1 MSAHSPHSRSAMK
14 RALLG
19 VRRIAPWLRPKALG
33 TIRGR
38 LAFGF
43 GATVVLVAIIAGL
56 AVSALGAANAGNAE
70 ALESVEQEFD
80 GSQRVI
86 TAALREIASGV
97 QYLESGAD
105 VDRERW
111 AAMATRA
118 EAARNDAGKLKTL
131 TAEQRARLEEV
142 GNLQSAVEVRIA
154 IAQAY
159 RRIGEPT
166 QAAPLVRK
174 AFDDVE
180 QIDRTLEQFRTGSAA
195 RRRDIAAGLTARLH
209 RVELLVVALGLGAV
223 VIAIIFGVGTSR
235 AVTRPLAAFA
245 VDMEAMGEGDLR
257 LAIDDHTGA
266 AEFAKL
272 AQALRRARERLGA
285 LVAHV
290 QVESEQVSTAANQ
303 LAASATSVSDA
314 ASHMTRGIA
323 DIAQG
328 ASAQLDALGSAS
340 DAVRR
345 LGNAGSAIETAVAA
359 TGNAGGEIRATA
371 TDARAELAQAVQ
383 TLRDAANVANSSAEE
398 IRELQEATA
407 AVDNFATLIGSIASQ
422 TNLLALNA
430 AIEAARAG
438 AYGRGFAVVAEEVR
452 LLADQSHQ
460 ASEEVAESVR
470 RIRERI
476 DRAVGSV
483 SAGTTRM
490 REARK
495 VAESAS
501 TSLDRIE
508 RAIASVEQATSQVEE
523 VVAASRELIGEV
535 DSAMERVRAAAE
547 GHAAAAQEVAAAAE
561 ESAGSMQEVSATA
574 QQLQLAANRVQGMT
588 QEFRTE
594 EYRTATT
601 TEFRAMLASS
611 SSGD

>member
-1 MSAHSPHSRSAMK
+1 MTGLVVSMVDRLRTGAAG
-14 RALLG
+14 LL
-19 VRRIAPWLRPKALG
+19 ASLRPRAAR

-38 LAFGF
+38 LALGF
-43 GATVVLVAIIAGL
+43 GVTVVLVATIAAL
-56 AVSALGAANAGNAE
+56 AVNALRIGNAGNAA
-70 ALESVEQEFD
+70 ALASVEQEFE

-97 QYLESGAD
+97 QYLESGATD
-105 VDRERW
+105 DRERW
-111 AAMATRA
+111 EAMMARA
-118 EAARNDAGKLKTL
+118 DAARTDAAKVTTL
-131 TAEQRARLEEV
+131 TADQRARLEEV

-154 IAQAY
+154 MAQAY
-159 RRIGEPT
+159 RRIGEPA
-166 QAAPLVRK
+166 QAAPLVKK

-180 QIDRTLEQFRTGSAA
+180 SIDRALEQFRAGSAA
-195 RRRDIAAGLTARLH
+195 RRGAIASGLADRLQRD
-209 RVELLVVALGLGAV
+209 ELIVLVLGVVAV
-223 VIAIIFGVGTSR
+223 VVSIIFGIGTSR

-257 LAIDDHTGA
+257 LAIDDHRGA
-266 AEFAKL
+266 DEFAKL
-272 AQALRRARERLGA
+272 ADALRRARERLGA
-285 LVAHV
+285 LVSHV
-290 QVESEQVSTAANQ
+290 QIESEQVSSAANQ

-328 ASAQLDALGSAS
+328 ASAQLEALGSAT

-345 LGNAGSAIETAVAA
+345 LSDAGNAIQTAVAA
-359 TGNAGGEIRATA
+359 TGNAGGDIRATA
-371 TDARAELAQAVQ
+371 NDARSELAHAVD
-383 TLRDAANVANSSAEE
+383 TLREAAHVADSSAAE

-470 RIRERI
+470 RIREKI
-476 DRAVGSV
+476 ERAVGSV
-483 SAGTTRM
+483 GAGTARM
-490 REARK
+490 RDARK
-495 VAESAS
+495 VAENASAA
-501 TSLDRIE
+501 LDRIE
-508 RAIASVEQATSQVEE
+508 RAIASVEEATAQVEE
-523 VVAASRELIGEV
+523 VVASSRELIGEV
-535 DSAMERVRAAAE
+535 DGAMERVRIAAE

-561 ESAGSMQEVSATA
+561 ESSGSMQEVSATA

-594 EYRTATT
+594 EFRTVRMIA
-601 TEFRAMLASS
+601 A
-611 SSGD
+611 D

>member
-1 MSAHSPHSRSAMK
+1 MTGLAVSLPNRVGGAAARLMD
-14 RALLG
+14 G
-19 VRRIAPWLRPKALG
+19 LRPRAMR

-43 GATVVLVAIIAGL
+43 GVTVVLVATIATL
-56 AVSALGAANAGNAE
+56 AVNALRRGNAGNAE

-97 QYLESGAD
+97 QYLESGTAD
-105 VDRERW
+105 DRERW
-111 AAMATRA
+111 EAMVSRA
-118 EAARNDAGKLKTL
+118 ESARSDAAKVSTL
-131 TAEQRARLEEV
+131 TADQRARLEEV

-154 IAQAY
+154 MAQAY
-159 RRIGEPT
+159 RRIGEPG
-166 QAAPLVRK
+166 QAAPLVKK

-180 QIDRTLEQFRTGSAA
+180 SIDRTLEQFRAGSAA
-195 RRRDIAAGLTARLH
+195 RRRDIASGLADSLR
-209 RVELLVVALGLGAV
+209 RDQLLVLLLGVAAV
-223 VIAIIFGVGTSR
+223 VVAIIFGVGTSR

-257 LAIDDHTGA
+257 LAIDDHRGA
-266 AEFAKL
+266 DEFAKL
-272 AQALRRARERLGA
+272 ANALRRARERLGA
-285 LVAHV
+285 LVSHV
-290 QVESEQVSTAANQ
+290 QVESEQVSSAANQ

-314 ASHMTRGIA
+314 ASHMTRGIT
-323 DIAQG
+323 DIAEG
-328 ASAQLDALGSAS
+328 ASAQLEALGSAAA
-340 DAVRR
+340 AVRR
-345 LGNAGSAIETAVAA
+345 LSDAGTAIQSAVAA
-359 TGNAGGEIRATA
+359 TGSAGVEIRATA
-371 TDARAELAQAVQ
+371 NDARSELANAVT
-383 TLRDAANVANSSAEE
+383 TLREAAEVANGSAAE
-398 IRELQEATA
+398 IRELQDATA

-483 SAGTTRM
+483 GVGTARM
-490 REARK
+490 RDARK
-495 VAESAS
+495 VAENASA
-501 TSLDRIE
+501 SLDRIE
-508 RAIASVEQATSQVEE
+508 RAIASVEEATAQVEE
-523 VVAASRELIGEV
+523 VVTASRELIGEV

-561 ESAGSMQEVSATA
+561 QSSGSMQEVSATA

-594 EYRTATT
+594 E
-601 TEFRAMLASS
+601 FRAVKLAAA
-611 SSGD
+611 D

>member
-1 MSAHSPHSRSAMK
+1 MSAAM
-14 RALLG
+14 RMSIPG
-19 VRRIAPWLRPKALG
+19 RIRRIIRRVAPWLRPRALG

-38 LAFGF
+38 LTFGF
-43 GATVVLVAIIAGL
+43 GATVVLVAAIAVI
-56 AVSALGAANAGNAE
+56 AVSALRAASAGNSQ
-70 ALESVEQEFD
+70 ALSSVEEEFE

-97 QYLESGAD
+97 QYLESGD
-105 VDRERW
+105 EVDRQRW
-111 AAMATRA
+111 EAMMSRA
-118 EAARNDAGKLKTL
+118 EAARGDAAKVSTL
-131 TAEQRARLEEV
+131 TPEQRTRLEEV
-142 GNLQSAVEVRIA
+142 GNLQSAIEVRIA
-154 IAQAY
+154 MAQAF
-159 RRIGEPT
+159 RRIGDPA

-180 QIDRTLEQFRTGSAA
+180 QIDQKLERFRTGSTHRRAEIA
-195 RRRDIAAGLTARLH
+195 IALDDAVRRDQW
-209 RVELLVVALGLGAV
+209 VVIVLGLVAV
-223 VIAIIFGVGTSR
+223 IIAIIFGVGTSR
-235 AVTRPLAAFA
+235 AITRPLAAFA

-272 AQALRRARERLGA
+272 AHALRRARERLGA
-285 LVAHV
+285 LVSHV
-290 QVESEQVSTAANQ
+290 QVESEQVSSAANQ

-328 ASAQLDALGSAS
+328 ASAQLEALGSAS

-345 LGNAGSAIETAVAA
+345 LSDAGTAIQSAVSA
-359 TGNAGGEIRATA
+359 TGAAGGEIRATA
-371 TDARAELAQAVQ
+371 NDARSELARAVE
-383 TLRDAANVANSSAEE
+383 TLREAASVATASAEE

-470 RIRERI
+470 RIRDKI

-483 SAGTTRM
+483 GAGTSRM
-490 REARK
+490 RDARK

-508 RAIASVEQATSQVEE
+508 RAIVSVDEATLQVEE
-523 VVAASRELIGEV
+523 VVAVSRQLIGEV
-535 DSAMERVRAAAE
+535 DGAMARVRAAAE

-574 QQLQLAANRVQGMT
+574 QQLQMAANRVQGMT

-594 EYRTATT
+594 EFRTVRV
-601 TEFRAMLASS
+601 TEEFQAQLTS
-611 SSGD
+611 

>member
-1 MSAHSPHSRSAMK
+1 
-14 RALLG
+14 
-19 VRRIAPWLRPKALG
+19 
-33 TIRGR
+33 
-38 LAFGF
+38 
-43 GATVVLVAIIAGL
+43 VLVAAIAVI
-56 AVSALGAANAGNAE
+56 AVSALRAASAGNAQ
-70 ALESVEQEFD
+70 ALGSVEQEFE

-97 QYLESGAD
+97 QYLESGAE

-111 AAMATRA
+111 ETMMARA
-118 EAARNDAGKLKTL
+118 EAARGDAAKVSTL
-131 TAEQRARLEEV
+131 TPEQRTRLEEV

-154 IAQAY
+154 MAQAF
-159 RRIGEPT
+159 RRIGEPG
-166 QAAPLVRK
+166 QAAPLVRT

-180 QIDRTLEQFRTGSAA
+180 QIDRKLEQFRAGSTE
-195 RRRDIAAGLTARLH
+195 RRAEI
-209 RVELLVVALGLGAV
+209 VVALDEALRRDQLLVIVLGLVAV
-223 VIAIIFGVGTSR
+223 IVAIIFGVGTSR

-285 LVAHV
+285 LVSHV
-290 QVESEQVSTAANQ
+290 QVESEQVSSAANQ

-328 ASAQLDALGSAS
+328 ASAQLEALGSAS

-345 LGNAGSAIETAVAA
+345 LSDAGTAIQSAVSA
-359 TGNAGGEIRATA
+359 TGAAGGEIRTTA
-371 TDARAELAQAVQ
+371 NDARSELARAVA
-383 TLRDAANVANSSAEE
+383 TLREAANVATASAEE

-470 RIRERI
+470 RIREKI

-483 SAGTTRM
+483 GAGTSRM
-490 REARK
+490 RDARK

-508 RAIASVEQATSQVEE
+508 RAIASVDEATLQVEE
-523 VVAASRELIGEV
+523 VVAVSRQLIGEV
-535 DSAMERVRAAAE
+535 DGAMERVRAAAE

-574 QQLQLAANRVQGMT
+574 QQLQMAANRVQGMT

-594 EYRTATT
+594 EFRTVRLTEEFQTQLTSAT
-601 TEFRAMLASS
+601 
-611 SSGD
+611 

>member
-1 MSAHSPHSRSAMK
+1 
-14 RALLG
+14 
-19 VRRIAPWLRPKALG
+19 VI
-33 TIRGR
+33 
-38 LAFGF
+38 
-43 GATVVLVAIIAGL
+43 
-56 AVSALGAANAGNAE
+56 AVSALRAASAGNAQ
-70 ALESVEQEFD
+70 ALGSVEQEFE

-97 QYLESGAD
+97 QYLESGAE

-111 AAMATRA
+111 ETMMARA
-118 EAARNDAGKLKTL
+118 EAARGDAAKVSTL
-131 TAEQRARLEEV
+131 TPEQRTRLEEV

-154 IAQAY
+154 MAQAF
-159 RRIGEPT
+159 RRIGEPG
-166 QAAPLVRK
+166 QAAPLVRT

-180 QIDRTLEQFRTGSAA
+180 QIDRKLEQFRAGSTE
-195 RRRDIAAGLTARLH
+195 RRAEI
-209 RVELLVVALGLGAV
+209 VVALDEALRRDQLLVIVLGLVAV
-223 VIAIIFGVGTSR
+223 IVAIIFGVGTSR

-285 LVAHV
+285 LVSHV
-290 QVESEQVSTAANQ
+290 QVESEQVSSAANQ

-328 ASAQLDALGSAS
+328 ASAQLEALGSAS

-345 LGNAGSAIETAVAA
+345 LSDAGTAIQSAVSA
-359 TGNAGGEIRATA
+359 TGAAGGEIRTTA
-371 TDARAELAQAVQ
+371 NDARSELARAVA
-383 TLRDAANVANSSAEE
+383 TLREAANVATASAEE

-470 RIRERI
+470 RIREKI

-483 SAGTTRM
+483 GAGTSRM
-490 REARK
+490 RDARK

-508 RAIASVEQATSQVEE
+508 RAIASVDEATLQVEE
-523 VVAASRELIGEV
+523 VVAVSRQLIGEV
-535 DSAMERVRAAAE
+535 DGAMERVRAAAE

-574 QQLQLAANRVQGMT
+574 QQLQMAANRVQGMT

-594 EYRTATT
+594 EFRTVRLTEEFQTQLTSAT
-601 TEFRAMLASS
+601 
-611 SSGD
+611 

>member
-1 MSAHSPHSRSAMK
+1 MSRFASR
-14 RALLG
+14 
-19 VRRIAPWLRPKALG
+19 VRRAVRRLMDRFRLRFLR

-43 GATVVLVAIIAGL
+43 GVTVVLVAMIAAL
-56 AVSALGAANAGNAE
+56 AVSALQAGNTGNTE
-70 ALESVEQEFD
+70 ALASVEQEFE

-86 TAALREIASGV
+86 TAALREIAAGV
-97 QYLESGAD
+97 QYLESGASA
-105 VDRERW
+105 DRERW
-111 AAMATRA
+111 ESTMARA
-118 EAARNDAGKLKTL
+118 EAARSDAAKVKTL
-131 TAEQRARLEEV
+131 TTEQRGRLEEV
-142 GNLQSAVEVRIA
+142 GNLQSSVEVRIS

-159 RRIGEPT
+159 RRIGQPSE
-166 QAAPLVRK
+166 AAPLVRA

-180 QIDRTLEQFRTGSAA
+180 QIDKALEQFRAGSAE
-195 RRRDIAAGLTARLH
+195 RRSDIASALGVRLW
-209 RVELLVVALGLGAV
+209 RTELFVLVLGIAAVVVA
-223 VIAIIFGVGTSR
+223 VISGIGTSR

-245 VDMEAMGEGDLR
+245 VDMEAMGDGDLR
-257 LAIDDHTGA
+257 LTLDVRREAD
-266 AEFAKL
+266 EFAKL
-272 AQALRRARERLGA
+272 ADALRRARERLGA
-285 LVAHV
+285 LVSHV
-290 QVESEQVSTAANQ
+290 QYESEQVSSAANQ

-328 ASAQLDALGSAS
+328 ASSQLEALGSAS

-345 LGNAGSAIETAVAA
+345 LGDAGTAIQSAVAA
-359 TGNAGGEIRATA
+359 TGAAGGEIRTTA
-371 TDARAELAQAVQ
+371 NDARTELANAVT
-383 TLRDAANVANSSAEE
+383 TLREAAQVADGSAAE

-460 ASEEVAESVR
+460 AAEEVTESVR
-470 RIRERI
+470 RIRDKI

-483 SAGTTRM
+483 RAGTARM
-490 REARK
+490 RDARK
-495 VAESAS
+495 VAENASA
-501 TSLDRIE
+501 SLDRIE
-508 RAIASVEQATSQVEE
+508 RAIASVDIATAQVEE
-523 VVAASRELIGEV
+523 VVSASRQLIGDV
-535 DSAMERVRAAAE
+535 DAAMERVRAAAE

-561 ESAGSMQEVSATA
+561 ESSGSMQEVSATA
-574 QQLQLAANRVQGMT
+574 QALQLAANRVQGMT

-594 EYRTATT
+594 E
-601 TEFRAMLASS
+601 FRAVRLDPAALSS
-611 SSGD
+611 

>member
-1 MSAHSPHSRSAMK
+1 MTAHQLSAMARFRLVIR
-14 RALLG
+14 RA
-19 VRRIAPWLRPKALG
+19 APWLRPRALT

-43 GATVVLVAIIAGL
+43 GATVVLVAMIAGL
-56 AVSALGAANAGNAE
+56 AVRALRAGNTGNTR
-70 ALESVEQEFD
+70 ALESVEQEFE

-86 TAALREIASGV
+86 TAALREIAAAV
-97 QYLESGAD
+97 QYLESGTAP
-105 VDRERW
+105 DRERW
-111 AAMATRA
+111 EAMSARA
-118 EAARNDAGKLKTL
+118 ESARGDAAKVTTL
-131 TAEQRARLEEV
+131 TQEQRTRLEEV

-154 IAQAY
+154 MAQAY
-159 RRIGEPT
+159 RRIGEPG
-166 QAAPLVRK
+166 QAAPLVRR

-180 QIDRTLEQFRTGSAA
+180 QIDRTLEQFRAGSAA
-195 RRRDIAAGLTARLH
+195 RRLDIASSVADRL
-209 RVELLVVALGLGAV
+209 RRAEWLLIILGLAAV

-245 VDMEAMGEGDLR
+245 VDMEAMGDGDLR

-272 AQALRRARERLGA
+272 AIALRRARERLGA

-290 QVESEQVSTAANQ
+290 QVESEQVSSAANQ

-314 ASHMTRGIA
+314 ASHMTRGISE
-323 DIAQG
+323 IAQG
-328 ASAQLDALGSAS
+328 ASAQLEALSSAS

-345 LGNAGSAIETAVAA
+345 LGEAGTAIESAVAA
-359 TGNAGGEIRATA
+359 TGTAGGDIRTTA
-371 TDARAELAQAVQ
+371 NDARTELAQAVQ
-383 TLRDAANVANSSAEE
+383 TLREAAQVANGSADE

-470 RIRERI
+470 RIRDKI

-483 SAGTTRM
+483 GAGTARM

-508 RAIASVEQATSQVEE
+508 RAIASVEDATAQVEE
-523 VVAASRELIGEV
+523 VVAASRQLIGEV
-535 DSAMERVRAAAE
+535 DGAMERVRAAAE

-561 ESAGSMQEVSATA
+561 ESSGSMQEVSATA

-594 EYRTATT
+594 EFRAVNTA
-601 TEFRAMLASS
+601 EFRSMKLSAAS
-611 SSGD
+611 

>member
-1 MSAHSPHSRSAMK
+1 MSANRFSIGRRIT
-14 RALLG
+14 RA
-19 VRRIAPWLRPKALG
+19 VRRAAPWLRPRALG

-38 LAFGF
+38 LMFGF
-43 GATVVLVAIIAGL
+43 GATVVLVATIATI
-56 AVSALGAANAGNAE
+56 AVSALRAGNAGNAS
-70 ALESVEQEFD
+70 ALRSVDEEFE

-86 TAALREIASGV
+86 TAALREVASGV

-111 AAMATRA
+111 EAMMSRA
-118 EAARNDAGKLKTL
+118 EAARGDAAKVATL
-131 TAEQRARLEEV
+131 TPEQRTRLEEV

-154 IAQAY
+154 MAQAF
-159 RRIGEPT
+159 RRIGEPA

-180 QIDRTLEQFRTGSAA
+180 QIDRTLEQFRAGSAA
-195 RRRDIAAGLTARLH
+195 RRREIAEDLADTLR
-209 RVELLVVALGLGAV
+209 RDELLVVGLGLAAV
-223 VIAIIFGVGTSR
+223 VIAIFFGVGTSR

-272 AQALRRARERLGA
+272 ATALRRARERLGA
-285 LVAHV
+285 LVSHV
-290 QVESEQVSTAANQ
+290 QVESEQVSSAANQ

-328 ASAQLDALGSAS
+328 ASAQLEALGSAS

-345 LGNAGSAIETAVAA
+345 LSDAGTAIQTAVTA
-359 TGNAGGEIRATA
+359 TGAAGGEIRTTA
-371 TDARAELAQAVQ
+371 NDARSELARAVE
-383 TLRDAANVANSSAEE
+383 TLREAAQVANGSADE
-398 IRELQEATA
+398 IRELQAATA

-470 RIRERI
+470 RIREKL

-483 SAGTTRM
+483 GAGTSRM
-490 REARK
+490 RDARK

-508 RAIASVEQATSQVEE
+508 RAIASVEEATTQVED
-523 VVAASRELIGEV
+523 VVTASRQLIGEV
-535 DSAMERVRAAAE
+535 DGAMERVRAAAE

-561 ESAGSMQEVSATA
+561 ESSGSMQEVSATA

-594 EYRTATT
+594 EFRTVRL
-601 TEFRAMLASS
+601 TEEFQAQLTS
-611 SSGD
+611 

>member
-1 MSAHSPHSRSAMK
+1 MTPRSLPSR
-14 RALLG
+14 LLRPF
-19 VRRIAPWLRPKALG
+19 RRLLLWLRPHALG

-38 LAFGF
+38 LGFGF
-43 GATVVLVAIIAGL
+43 GATVVLVAAIAIL
-56 AVSALGAANAGNAE
+56 AVSALRASNSGNAE
-70 ALESVEQEFD
+70 ALSSVESEFE

-97 QYLESGAD
+97 QYLESGDSAD
-105 VDRERW
+105 RDRWE
-111 AAMATRA
+111 AMMARA
-118 EAARNDAGKLKTL
+118 ESARADAAKLPTL
-131 TAEQRARLEEV
+131 TLDQRGRLEEV

-154 IAQAY
+154 MAQAY
-159 RRIGEPT
+159 RRIGEPG
-166 QAAPLVRK
+166 QAAPLVRT
-174 AFDDVE
+174 AFDEVE
-180 QIDRTLEQFRTGSAA
+180 KIDRTLEQFRTGSAA
-195 RRRDIAAGLTARLH
+195 RREEIATALADRLH
-209 RVELLVVALGLGAV
+209 RDELLVIILGLAAV
-223 VIAIIFGVGTSR
+223 GIAIVFGIGTSR
-235 AVTRPLAAFA
+235 AITRPLAAFA

-257 LAIDDHTGA
+257 LALDDHRGA

-272 AQALRRARERLGA
+272 ADALRRARERLGA

-290 QVESEQVSTAANQ
+290 QVESEQVSSAANQ

-314 ASHMTRGIA
+314 TSHMTRGIA

-328 ASAQLDALGSAS
+328 ASSQLEALGSAT

-345 LGNAGSAIETAVAA
+345 LNDAGTAIQSAVAA
-359 TGNAGGEIRATA
+359 TGAAGDEIRSTA
-371 TDARAELAQAVQ
+371 NDARAELSNAVQ
-383 TLRDAANVANSSAEE
+383 TLREAAHVANGSADE

-483 SAGTTRM
+483 GAGTSRI
-490 REARK
+490 RDARK
-495 VAESAS
+495 VAEAAS

-508 RAIASVEQATSQVEE
+508 RAIASVDNATMQVHA

-535 DSAMERVRAAAE
+535 DEAMNRVRAAAE
-547 GHAAAAQEVAAAAE
+547 GHAAAAQQVAAAAQ
-561 ESAGSMQEVSATA
+561 ESSGSMEEVSATA

-594 EYRTATT
+594 E
-601 TEFRAMLASS
+601 FRAVKLAS
-611 SSGD
+611 

>member
-1 MSAHSPHSRSAMK
+1 MSANRLSIGMRI
-14 RALLG
+14 ALA
-19 VRRIAPWLRPKALG
+19 VRRAAPWLRPRALG

-38 LAFGF
+38 LMFGF
-43 GATVVLVAIIAGL
+43 GATVVLVAIISTI
-56 AVSALGAANAGNAE
+56 AVSALRAGNAGNAD
-70 ALESVEQEFD
+70 ALRSVEEEFE

-105 VDRERW
+105 VDRDRW
-111 AAMATRA
+111 EAMMSRA
-118 EAARNDAGKLKTL
+118 EAARGDAAKVATL
-131 TAEQRARLEEV
+131 TPEQRTRLEEV

-154 IAQAY
+154 MAQAF
-159 RRIGEPT
+159 RRIGEPG

-180 QIDRTLEQFRTGSAA
+180 QIDRTLEQFRAGSTA
-195 RRRDIAAGLTARLH
+195 RRREIAEQLANGLR
-209 RVELLVVALGLGAV
+209 RDELLVIGLGLAAV
-223 VIAIIFGVGTSR
+223 VIAIFFGMGTSR

-272 AQALRRARERLGA
+272 ASALRRARERLGA
-285 LVAHV
+285 LVSHV
-290 QVESEQVSTAANQ
+290 QVESEQVSSAANQ

-328 ASAQLDALGSAS
+328 ASAQLEALGSAS

-345 LGNAGSAIETAVAA
+345 LSDAGTAIQNAVTA
-359 TGNAGGEIRATA
+359 TGAAGGEIRTTA
-371 TDARAELAQAVQ
+371 NNARSELARAVE
-383 TLRDAANVANSSAEE
+383 TLREAAHVANGSADE

-438 AYGRGFAVVAEEVR
+438 GVPAA
-452 LLADQSHQ
+452 
-460 ASEEVAESVR
+460 ASPSSPRKSVCWPIRATMR
-470 RIRERI
+470 RRRSRRACGGIREKI

-483 SAGTTRM
+483 GAGTSRM
-490 REARK
+490 RDARK

-508 RAIASVEQATSQVEE
+508 RAIASVEEATAQVEE
-523 VVAASRELIGEV
+523 VVTASRQLIGEV
-535 DSAMERVRAAAE
+535 DGAMDRVRAAAE

-561 ESAGSMQEVSATA
+561 ESSGSMQEVSATA
-574 QQLQLAANRVQGMT
+574 QQLQMAANRVQGMT

-594 EYRTATT
+594 EFQAVRL
-601 TEFRAMLASS
+601 TEEFQAQLTS
-611 SSGD
+611 

>member
-1 MSAHSPHSRSAMK
+1 
-14 RALLG
+14 L
-19 VRRIAPWLRPKALG
+19 WLRPRALG

-38 LAFGF
+38 LGFGF
-43 GATVVLVAIIAGL
+43 GATVVLVAAIATL
-56 AVSALGAANAGNAE
+56 AVSALRAGNTGNAE
-70 ALESVEQEFD
+70 ALSSVEAEFD

-97 QYLESGAD
+97 QYLESGDAA
-105 VDRERW
+105 DRERW
-111 AAMATRA
+111 EAMMSRA
-118 EAARNDAGKLKTL
+118 EAARVDAAKLPTL
-131 TAEQRARLEEV
+131 TLDQRGRLEEV

-154 IAQAY
+154 MAQAY
-159 RRIGEPT
+159 RRIGEPG

-174 AFDDVE
+174 AFDEVE
-180 QIDRTLEQFRTGSAA
+180 TIDRTLEQFRTGSAA
-195 RRRDIAAGLTARLH
+195 RRQDIATGLADRL
-209 RVELLVVALGLGAV
+209 RRDELLVIILGLGAV
-223 VIAIIFGVGTSR
+223 GVAIIFGIGTSR

-257 LAIDDHTGA
+257 LAIDDHKGA

-272 AQALRRARERLGA
+272 ADALRRARERLGA

-290 QVESEQVSTAANQ
+290 QVESEQVSSAANQ

-328 ASAQLDALGSAS
+328 ASSQLEALGSAS

-345 LGNAGSAIETAVAA
+345 LSDAGTAIQNAVAA
-359 TGNAGGEIRATA
+359 TGAAGGEIRSTA
-371 TDARAELAQAVQ
+371 NDARAELSNAVQ
-383 TLRDAANVANSSAEE
+383 TLREAASVATGSADE

-483 SAGTTRM
+483 GAGTSRI
-490 REARK
+490 RDARK
-495 VAESAS
+495 VAEAAS

-508 RAIASVEQATSQVEE
+508 RAILSVDEATAQVHE

-535 DSAMERVRAAAE
+535 DEAMNRVRAAAE
-547 GHAAAAQEVAAAAE
+547 GHAAAAQQVAAAAQ
-561 ESAGSMQEVSATA
+561 ESSGSMEEVSATA

-594 EYRTATT
+594 E
-601 TEFRAMLASS
+601 FRAVKIA
-611 SSGD
+611 

>member
-1 MSAHSPHSRSAMK
+1 MSAAIRVSMPERI
-14 RALLG
+14 
-19 VRRIAPWLRPKALG
+19 RRIIRRVAPWLRPRALG

-38 LAFGF
+38 LTFGF
-43 GATVVLVAIIAGL
+43 GATVVLVAAIAVI
-56 AVSALGAANAGNAE
+56 AVSALRAASAGNAQ
-70 ALESVEQEFD
+70 ALGSVEQEFE

-97 QYLESGAD
+97 QYLESGAE

-111 AAMATRA
+111 ETMMARA
-118 EAARNDAGKLKTL
+118 EAARGDAAKVSTL
-131 TAEQRARLEEV
+131 TPEQRTRLEEV

-154 IAQAY
+154 MAQAF
-159 RRIGEPT
+159 RRIGEPA
-166 QAAPLVRK
+166 QAAPLVRT

-180 QIDRTLEQFRTGSAA
+180 QIDRKLEQFRAGSTE
-195 RRRDIAAGLTARLH
+195 RRAEI
-209 RVELLVVALGLGAV
+209 VVALDEALRRDQLLVIVLGLVAV
-223 VIAIIFGVGTSR
+223 IVAIIFGVGTSR

-285 LVAHV
+285 LVSHV
-290 QVESEQVSTAANQ
+290 QVESEQVSSAANQ

-328 ASAQLDALGSAS
+328 ASAQLEALGSAS

-345 LGNAGSAIETAVAA
+345 LSDAGTAIQSAVSA
-359 TGNAGGEIRATA
+359 TGAAGGEIRTTA
-371 TDARAELAQAVQ
+371 NDARSELARAVA
-383 TLRDAANVANSSAEE
+383 TLREAANVATASAEE

-470 RIRERI
+470 RIREKI

-483 SAGTTRM
+483 GAGTSRM
-490 REARK
+490 RDARK

-508 RAIASVEQATSQVEE
+508 RAIASVDEATLQVEE
-523 VVAASRELIGEV
+523 VVAVSRQLIGEV
-535 DSAMERVRAAAE
+535 DGAMERVRAAAE

-574 QQLQLAANRVQGMT
+574 QQLQMAANRVQGMT

-594 EYRTATT
+594 EFRTVRLTEEFQTQLTSAT
-601 TEFRAMLASS
+601 
-611 SSGD
+611 

>member
-1 MSAHSPHSRSAMK
+1 MSALG
-14 RALLG
+14 ALARLG
-19 VRRIAPWLRPKALG
+19 RIASRMVGSLQPRITR

-43 GATVVLVAIIAGL
+43 GVTVVLVALIAGV
-56 AVSALGAANAGNAE
+56 AVSALQAGNGSNAE
-70 ALESVEQEFD
+70 ALASVEQEFD

-86 TAALREIASGV
+86 TAALREIAASV
-97 QYLESGAD
+97 QYLESGTPAD
-105 VDRERW
+105 RDRWE
-111 AAMATRA
+111 AASARA
-118 EAARNDAGKLKTL
+118 ESARSDAAKVSTL
-131 TAEQRARLEEV
+131 TPDQRTRLEEV

-154 IAQAY
+154 MAQAY
-159 RRIGEPT
+159 RRIGDPG

-180 QIDRTLEQFRTGSAA
+180 QIDKTLEQFRTGSVA
-195 RRRDIAAGLTARLH
+195 RRHDIAAAMGDRL
-209 RVELLVVALGLGAV
+209 RRDELLVLILGIAAV
-223 VIAIIFGVGTSR
+223 VVAIIFGIGTSR

-257 LAIDDHTGA
+257 LALDEHKGA
-266 AEFAKL
+266 DEFAKL
-272 AQALRRARERLGA
+272 AVALRRARERLGA

-290 QVESEQVSTAANQ
+290 QIESEQVSSAANE

-328 ASAQLDALGSAS
+328 ASAQLEALGSAT

-345 LGNAGSAIETAVAA
+345 LGDAGTAIQTAVAA
-359 TGNAGGEIRATA
+359 TGAAGGEIRSTA
-371 TDARAELAQAVQ
+371 NDARAELANAVT
-383 TLRDAANVANSSAEE
+383 TLREAAQVANSSADE

-438 AYGRGFAVVAEEVR
+438 VYGRGFAVVAEEVR

-460 ASEEVAESVR
+460 ASEEVADSVR
-470 RIRERI
+470 RIREKI

-483 SAGTTRM
+483 GAGTARM
-490 REARK
+490 RDARK
-495 VAESAS
+495 VAENASA
-501 TSLDRIE
+501 SLDRIE
-508 RAIASVEQATSQVEE
+508 RAIASVDEATTQVEQ
-523 VVAASRELIGEV
+523 VVAASRQLIGDV
-535 DSAMERVRAAAE
+535 DSAMDRVRLAAE

-561 ESAGSMQEVSATA
+561 ESSGSMQEVSATA

-594 EYRTATT
+594 EFRTVQLDPA
-601 TEFRAMLASS
+601 A
-611 SSGD
+611 

>member
-1 MSAHSPHSRSAMK
+1 MSAAM
-14 RALLG
+14 RMSIPG
-19 VRRIAPWLRPKALG
+19 RIRRIIRRVAPWLRPRALG

-38 LAFGF
+38 LTFGF
-43 GATVVLVAIIAGL
+43 GATVVLVAAIAVI
-56 AVSALGAANAGNAE
+56 AVSALRAASAGNSQ
-70 ALESVEQEFD
+70 ALSSVEEEFE

-97 QYLESGAD
+97 QYLESGD
-105 VDRERW
+105 EVDRQRW
-111 AAMATRA
+111 EAMMSRA
-118 EAARNDAGKLKTL
+118 EAARGDAAKVSTL
-131 TAEQRARLEEV
+131 TPEQRTRLEEV
-142 GNLQSAVEVRIA
+142 GNLQSAIEVRIA
-154 IAQAY
+154 MAQAF
-159 RRIGEPT
+159 RRIGDPA
-166 QAAPLVRK
+166 QATPLVRK

-180 QIDRTLEQFRTGSAA
+180 QIDQKLERFRTGSTHRRAEIA
-195 RRRDIAAGLTARLH
+195 IALDDAVRRDQW
-209 RVELLVVALGLGAV
+209 VVIVLGLVAV
-223 VIAIIFGVGTSR
+223 IIAIIFGVGTSR

-272 AQALRRARERLGA
+272 AHALRRARERLGA
-285 LVAHV
+285 LVSHV
-290 QVESEQVSTAANQ
+290 QVESEQVSSAANQ

-328 ASAQLDALGSAS
+328 ASAQLEALGSAS

-345 LGNAGSAIETAVAA
+345 LSDAGTAIQSAVSA
-359 TGNAGGEIRATA
+359 TGAAGGEIRATA
-371 TDARAELAQAVQ
+371 NDARSELARAVE
-383 TLRDAANVANSSAEE
+383 TLREAASVATASAEE

-470 RIRERI
+470 RIREKI

-483 SAGTTRM
+483 GAGTSRM
-490 REARK
+490 RDARK

-508 RAIASVEQATSQVEE
+508 RAIVSVDEATLQVEE
-523 VVAASRELIGEV
+523 VVAVSRQLIGEV
-535 DSAMERVRAAAE
+535 DGAMERVRAAAE

-574 QQLQLAANRVQGMT
+574 QQLQMAANRVQGMT

-594 EYRTATT
+594 EFRTVRV
-601 TEFRAMLASS
+601 TEEFQAQLTS
-611 SSGD
+611 

>member
-1 MSAHSPHSRSAMK
+1 MSPLRFPAPAWLHRATSRVVE
-14 RALLG
+14 R
-19 VRRIAPWLRPKALG
+19 VQPRVTR

-43 GATVVLVAIIAGL
+43 GVTVLLVALIAVV
-56 AVSALGAANAGNAE
+56 AVSALQAGNAGNAA
-70 ALESVEQEFD
+70 ALASVEQEFD

-86 TAALREIASGV
+86 TAALREIAAGV
-97 QYLESGAD
+97 QYLESGATG
-105 VDRERW
+105 DRERW
-111 AAMATRA
+111 ESTMTSAESARTDAAKVT
-118 EAARNDAGKLKTL
+118 TL
-131 TAEQRARLEEV
+131 TPEQRARLEDV

-154 IAQAY
+154 MAQAY
-159 RRIGEPT
+159 RRIGEPA
-166 QAAPLVRK
+166 QAAPLVKK

-180 QIDRTLEQFRTGSAA
+180 AIDTTLEQFRAGSAA
-195 RRRDIAAGLTARLH
+195 RRLDIAGAAASRL
-209 RVELLVVALGLGAV
+209 RRDELLVLALGVAAV
-223 VIAIIFGVGTSR
+223 GVAIIFGIGTSR

-245 VDMEAMGEGDLR
+245 IDMDAMGEGDLR
-257 LAIDDHTGA
+257 LAIDEHKGA
-266 AEFAKL
+266 DEFAKL
-272 AQALRRARERLGA
+272 ADSLRRARERLGG

-290 QVESEQVSTAANQ
+290 QVESEQVSTAASQ

-314 ASHMTRGIA
+314 TSHMTRGIA
-323 DIAQG
+323 EIAQG

-340 DAVRR
+340 EAVRR
-345 LGNAGSAIETAVAA
+345 LGDAGTAIESAVAA
-359 TGNAGGEIRATA
+359 TGAAGGEIRSTA
-371 TDARAELAQAVQ
+371 NDARSELANAVT
-383 TLRDAANVANSSAEE
+383 TLREAAQVATSSADE

-470 RIRERI
+470 RIREKI

-483 SAGTTRM
+483 SAGTARM
-490 REARK
+490 RDARK
-495 VAESAS
+495 VAENASA
-501 TSLDRIE
+501 SLDRIE
-508 RAIASVEQATSQVEE
+508 RAIASVEAATAQVEE
-523 VVAASRELIGEV
+523 VVAVSRQLIGDV
-535 DSAMERVRAAAE
+535 DNAMERVRSAAE

-561 ESAGSMQEVSATA
+561 ESSGSMQEVSATA
-574 QQLQLAANRVQGMT
+574 QALQLAASRVQGMT

-594 EYRTATT
+594 E
-601 TEFRAMLASS
+601 FRAVKLAEAALSS
-611 SSGD
+611 

>member
-1 MSAHSPHSRSAMK
+1 MK
-14 RALLG
+14 MLSYLIPSSLRRATAQLTD
-19 VRRIAPWLRPKALG
+19 RIRPRATR

-43 GATVVLVAIIAGL
+43 GVTVVLVALISIV
-56 AVSALGAANAGNAE
+56 AVSALQAGNSGNTE
-70 ALESVEQEFD
+70 ALASVEEEFE

-86 TAALREIASGV
+86 TAALREIAAGV
-97 QYLESGAD
+97 QYLESGASA
-105 VDRERW
+105 DRDRW
-111 AAMATRA
+111 ESTMARA
-118 EAARNDAGKLKTL
+118 EAARTDAAKIRTL
-131 TAEQRARLEEV
+131 TAEQRGRLEEV
-142 GNLQSAVEVRIA
+142 GNLQSGVEVRIS

-159 RRIGEPT
+159 RRIGEPA
-166 QAAPLVRK
+166 QAAPLVRE
-174 AFDDVE
+174 AFDNVE
-180 QIDRTLEQFRTGSAA
+180 EIDRKLEQFRAGSTA
-195 RRRDIAAGLTARLH
+195 RRNDITSSLGSRLRRD
-209 RVELLVVALGLGAV
+209 ELLVLILGVAAV
-223 VIAIIFGVGTSR
+223 VVAIIFGATTSR

-257 LAIDDHTGA
+257 LAFDEHKEAD
-266 AEFAKL
+266 EFARL
-272 AQALRRARERLGA
+272 AVALRRARERLGA

-290 QVESEQVSTAANQ
+290 QMESEQVSSAANQ

-314 ASHMTRGIA
+314 AAHMTRGIS

-328 ASAQLDALGSAS
+328 ATAQLDALGSAS

-345 LGNAGSAIETAVAA
+345 LSDAGTAIQSAVSASGAA
-359 TGNAGGEIRATA
+359 GDEIRATA
-371 TDARAELAQAVQ
+371 TDARSELANAVT
-383 TLRDAANVANSSAEE
+383 TLREAAQVANSSADE

-407 AVDNFATLIGSIASQ
+407 AVNNFATLIGSIASQ

-460 ASEEVAESVR
+460 ASEEVADTVR
-470 RIRERI
+470 RIRDKI

-483 SAGTTRM
+483 SAGTARM
-490 REARK
+490 RDARK
-495 VAESAS
+495 VAENAS
-501 TSLDRIE
+501 ESLDRIE
-508 RAIASVEQATSQVEE
+508 RAIASVDDATTQVED
-523 VVAASRELIGEV
+523 VVESSRQLIADV
-535 DSAMERVRAAAE
+535 DHAMERVRAAAE

-561 ESAGSMQEVSATA
+561 QSSGSMQEVSATA

-594 EYRTATT
+594 EFRTVELSPA
-601 TEFRAMLASS
+601 
-611 SSGD
+611 

>member
-1 MSAHSPHSRSAMK
+1 MTEATLSTPDRLRDAATAVTSLIRP
-14 RALLG
+14 RAS
-19 VRRIAPWLRPKALG
+19 K

-43 GATVVLVAIIAGL
+43 GVTVVLVATIAAL
-56 AVSALGAANAGNAE
+56 AVNALRAGNSGNTE
-70 ALESVEQEFD
+70 ALSSVEQEFE

-97 QYLESGAD
+97 QYLESGSPS
-105 VDRERW
+105 DRDRW
-111 AAMATRA
+111 DAMMSRA
-118 EAARNDAGKLKTL
+118 EAARTDAAKVTTL
-131 TAEQRARLEEV
+131 TPEQRGRLEEV

-154 IAQAY
+154 MAQAY
-159 RRIGEPT
+159 RRIGDAT
-166 QAAPLVRK
+166 QAAPLVKK

-180 QIDRTLEQFRTGSAA
+180 AIDRTLEQFRAGSAA
-195 RRRDIAAGLTARLH
+195 RRHDIASVLEARLQ
-209 RVELLVVALGLGAV
+209 RDELLVLLLGVVAV
-223 VIAIIFGVGTSR
+223 VVAIIFGIGTSR

-245 VDMEAMGEGDLR
+245 VDMEAMGDGDLR

-266 AEFAKL
+266 DEFMKL
-272 AQALRRARERLGA
+272 AGALRRARERLGA
-285 LVAHV
+285 LVSHV
-290 QVESEQVSTAANQ
+290 QIESEQVSSAANE

-345 LGNAGSAIETAVAA
+345 LGDAGTAIQSAVAA
-359 TGNAGGEIRATA
+359 TGAAGSEIRSTA
-371 TDARAELAQAVQ
+371 NDARSELSNAVT
-383 TLRDAANVANSSAEE
+383 TLREAAHVADGSAAE

-452 LLADQSHQ
+452 LLADQSQ
-460 ASEEVAESVR
+460 KASEEVAESVR

-483 SAGTTRM
+483 GAGSARM

-495 VAESAS
+495 VAEGASA
-501 TSLDRIE
+501 SLDRIE
-508 RAIASVEQATSQVEE
+508 RAISSVEEATTQVEG
-523 VVAASRELIGEV
+523 VVAASRQLIGEV
-535 DSAMERVRAAAE
+535 DNAMERVRAAAE

-561 ESAGSMQEVSATA
+561 QSSGSMQEVSATA

-594 EYRTATT
+594 E
-601 TEFRAMLASS
+601 FRAVKLLAA
-611 SSGD
+611 D

>member
-1 MSAHSPHSRSAMK
+1 MSGFASRA
-14 RALLG
+14 RRV
-19 VRRIAPWLRPKALG
+19 VRRTVERIRPRLLR

-43 GATVVLVAIIAGL
+43 GITVVLVAMIAAL
-56 AVSALGAANAGNAE
+56 AVSALQAGGTGNAE
-70 ALESVEQEFD
+70 ALASVEQEFD

-86 TAALREIASGV
+86 TAALREIAAGV
-97 QYLESGAD
+97 QYLESGASA
-105 VDRERW
+105 DRERW
-111 AAMATRA
+111 ESMMARA
-118 EAARNDAGKLKTL
+118 EAARSDAAKVKSL
-131 TAEQRARLEEV
+131 TAEQRGRLEEV
-142 GNLQSAVEVRIA
+142 GNLQSSVEVRIS

-159 RRIGEPT
+159 RRVGQPAE
-166 QAAPLVRK
+166 AAPLVRA

-180 QIDRTLEQFRTGSAA
+180 KIDKALEQFRAGSAE
-195 RRRDIAAGLTARLH
+195 RRSDIASALTASLR
-209 RVELLVVALGLGAV
+209 RTELLVLILGIAAV
-223 VIAIIFGVGTSR
+223 VVAVISAIGTSR

-245 VDMEAMGEGDLR
+245 VDMEAMGDGDLR
-257 LAIDDHTGA
+257 LPLDVRREAD
-266 AEFAKL
+266 EFAKL
-272 AQALRRARERLGA
+272 AVALRRARERLGG

-290 QVESEQVSTAANQ
+290 QYESEQVSSAANQ

-340 DAVRR
+340 EAVRR
-345 LGNAGSAIETAVAA
+345 LGDAGNAIQSAVAA
-359 TGNAGGEIRATA
+359 TGAAGGEIRTTA
-371 TDARAELAQAVQ
+371 NDARAELANAVT
-383 TLRDAANVANSSAEE
+383 TLREAAQVADGSAAE

-460 ASEEVAESVR
+460 AAEEVTDSVR
-470 RIRERI
+470 RIREKI
-476 DRAVGSV
+476 DRAVGTV
-483 SAGTTRM
+483 GAGTARM
-490 REARK
+490 RDARK
-495 VAESAS
+495 VAENASA
-501 TSLDRIE
+501 SLDRIE
-508 RAIASVEQATSQVEE
+508 RAIASVDEATAQVEE
-523 VVAASRELIGEV
+523 VVSASRQLIGDV
-535 DSAMERVRAAAE
+535 DAAMERVRAAAE

-561 ESAGSMQEVSATA
+561 ESSGSMQEVSATA
-574 QQLQLAANRVQGMT
+574 QALQLAANRVQGMT

-594 EYRTATT
+594 E
-601 TEFRAMLASS
+601 FRAVRLGDAQLSS
-611 SSGD
+611 